1 MSKRQSSSGVGQ
13 LTLYDFLKK
22 KRGAFSEGN
31 ISGTTSD
38 VTVDGF
44 TSTDESFVTCTH
56 SVSTSVSGEDLE
68 KEELD
73 ALCEEPDVLCEEP
86 DVLCEEPDVSCE
98 EFQVQLPAAN
108 ITSQKQI
115 FSGPPSDISSSSN
128 QRPIQPNP
136 MTFRYPLKKMGQ
148 QNHSFNSKWFNT
160 YSWLEYSIERD
171 AAFCFPC
178 RHFNAKGGK
187 NEDVFTKDGFTD
199 WKHAAGKNGILQG
212 HAGCHSHIIAMQSWK
227 QYDKNK
233 RLNISIENR
242 LDPIRSKQICNNRH
256 YLRSIAQTLLLI
268 GQLEIALRGHDESK
282 SSLNRGNF
290 LMIFSAIAS
299 HDSIIQ
305 EYIDKGPKNATYLS
319 PEIQNSIL
327 QIMGDK
333 IRGTICEQVQ
343 QSGYFSL
350 MADET
355 KDMSKQEQLSVVVRY
370 VNREGIINER
380 FLTFFQ
386 ATKLDAESLSSYLV
400 KILEDNG
407 LDPAR
412 IVSQGYDGASVMS
425 GHLTGVQQRIKEKCP
440 SAIYIHCCAHILNLV
455 LVDCSKKVQLAHDFF
470 CLLESLYV
478 FMVASKA
485 HSMFIATQKELHPD
499 KPTHEL
505 QRLSDT
511 RWACRHDAVNAIC
524 YTYDSLLST
533 LEDISDGPDRAKA
546 VEAQGLLL
554 QIKDFKFLISLIIFD
569 RILTCTKGLSDS
581 LQSSHIDLGKAA
593 DLVLATESTLQ
604 DFRTDSEWEK
614 VFTYAKR
621 VAEVNNVVISTVNSR
636 SRRQRQLPRR
646 FEDGVICESTGS
658 REIMSSSQHYKVN
671 VYFPVLDSIL
681 SELKSRFNHSNIEIM
696 KAISSINPQSKNFL
710 DPSTLKPLASV
721 YNLDYNCLSMEVI
734 LAKKTLANYELKKVN
749 DFFLEL
755 LPLKNAFPT
764 LLKLVQISMTI
775 AVTTA
780 HCERSFSALKR
791 IKTYLRTSMSEQRL
805 QNLSILAIENELA
818 SELSLD
824 AVVDTFASEDKNRR
838 ILLK

>member
-68 KEELD
+68 KE
-73 ALCEEPDVLCEEP
+73 
-86 DVLCEEPDVSCE
+86 
-98 EFQVQLPAAN
+98 
-108 ITSQKQI
+108 
-115 FSGPPSDISSSSN
+115 
-128 QRPIQPNP
+128 
-136 MTFRYPLKKMGQ
+136 
-148 QNHSFNSKWFNT
+148 
-160 YSWLEYSIERD
+160 
-171 AAFCFPC
+171 
-178 RHFNAKGGK
+178 
-187 NEDVFTKDGFTD
+187 
-199 WKHAAGKNGILQG
+199 
-212 HAGCHSHIIAMQSWK
+212 
-227 QYDKNK
+227 
-233 RLNISIENR
+233 
-242 LDPIRSKQICNNRH
+242 
-256 YLRSIAQTLLLI
+256 
-268 GQLEIALRGHDESK
+268 
-282 SSLNRGNF
+282 
-290 LMIFSAIAS
+290 
-299 HDSIIQ
+299 
-305 EYIDKGPKNATYLS
+305 
-319 PEIQNSIL
+319 
-327 QIMGDK
+327 
-333 IRGTICEQVQ
+333 
-343 QSGYFSL
+343 
-350 MADET
+350 
-355 KDMSKQEQLSVVVRY
+355 
-370 VNREGIINER
+370 
-380 FLTFFQ
+380 
-386 ATKLDAESLSSYLV
+386 
-400 KILEDNG
+400 
-407 LDPAR
+407 
-412 IVSQGYDGASVMS
+412 
-425 GHLTGVQQRIKEKCP
+425 
-440 SAIYIHCCAHILNLV
+440 
-455 LVDCSKKVQLAHDFF
+455 
-470 CLLESLYV
+470 
-478 FMVASKA
+478 
-485 HSMFIATQKELHPD
+485 
-499 KPTHEL
+499 
-505 QRLSDT
+505 
-511 RWACRHDAVNAIC
+511 
-524 YTYDSLLST
+524 
-533 LEDISDGPDRAKA
+533 
-546 VEAQGLLL
+546 
-554 QIKDFKFLISLIIFD
+554 
-569 RILTCTKGLSDS
+569 
-581 LQSSHIDLGKAA
+581 
-593 DLVLATESTLQ
+593 

-749 DFFLEL
+749 DVFLEL